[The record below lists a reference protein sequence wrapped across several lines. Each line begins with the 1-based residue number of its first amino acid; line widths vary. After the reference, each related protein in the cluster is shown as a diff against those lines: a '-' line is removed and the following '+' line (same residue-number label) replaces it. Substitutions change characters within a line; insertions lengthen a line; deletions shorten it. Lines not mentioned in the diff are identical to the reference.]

1 MAELTQE
8 QFEQLPDFV
17 KGDYEKA
24 GEVYIPV
31 AEGKMRAMKGTLN
44 DLDSKY
50 KQANSRIEEIER
62 GKAQEIESAK
72 AEALKTARSK
82 GDVEAIEKR
91 YQEQMDDLQRRTGE
105 TVKQYEDRLKV
116 RDDRYITTERKS
128 VIGEVAK
135 ELKVF
140 DDSGKLF
147 SKMIQDRID
156 VDPET
161 GKVTFLDEN
170 GGATSLDKAGF
181 IAELAKDAAFD
192 RLRQANVSTGG
203 LANGNNSTGGGAAK
217 KFTDYTGAE
226 LKALRASKPAEYERL
241 LNEHKGTEAY

>member
-8 QFEQLPDFV
+8 QFEQLPDFIR
-17 KGDYEKA
+17 GDYEKA
-24 GEVYIPV
+24 GEVYRPV
-31 AEGKMRAMKGTLN
+31 AEGKLSALKGSLN

-62 GKAQEIESAK
+62 SKAQEIENAK

-82 GDVEAIEKR
+82 GDVETIEKR
-91 YQEQMDDLQRRTGE
+91 YQEQMADLEKRNGE
-105 TVKQYEDRLKV
+105 TMKQFE
-116 RDDRYITTERKS
+116 ERIAKMS
-128 VIGEVAK
+128 GAIKTKERSLIVGDIAK

-161 GKVTFLDEN
+161 GKITFLDEN

-181 IAELAKDAAFD
+181 IAELAKDSAYD
-192 RLRQANVSTGG
+192 RLRQANVATGG
-203 LANGNNSTGGGAAK
+203 NANGNNGTGGGAAK

-226 LKALRASKPAEYERL
+226 LKALRATRPAEYERL
-241 LNEHKGTEAY
+241 LNEHKGTEV

>member
-8 QFEQLPDFV
+8 QFEQLPEFV
-17 KGDYEKA
+17 RGDYEKA
-24 GEVYIPV
+24 GEVYRPV
-31 AEGKMRAMKGTLN
+31 AEGKLSALKGSLN

-62 GKAQEIESAK
+62 SKAQEIENAK

-91 YQEQMDDLQRRTGE
+91 YQEQMADLEKRNGE
-105 TVKQYEDRLKV
+105 TMKQFE
-116 RDDRYITTERKS
+116 ERIAKMS
-128 VIGEVAK
+128 GTIKTKERSLIVSDIAK

-181 IAELAKDAAFD
+181 IAELAKDSAYD
-192 RLRQANVSTGG
+192 RLRQANVATGG
-203 LANGNNSTGGGAAK
+203 NANGNNGTGGGGASTNEKAEAAK
-217 KFTDYTGAE
+217 KTGDLNGY
-226 LKALRASKPAEYERL
+226 LKAHLQK
-241 LNEHKGTEAY
+241 